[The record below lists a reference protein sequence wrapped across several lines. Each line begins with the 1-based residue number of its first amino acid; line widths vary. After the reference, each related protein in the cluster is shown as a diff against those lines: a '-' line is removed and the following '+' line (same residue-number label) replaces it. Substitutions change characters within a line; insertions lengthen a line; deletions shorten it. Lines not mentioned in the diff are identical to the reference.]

1 MSIFLYLLISFSY
14 ASEFL
19 ESFCLTALL
28 SLLYSFFPPRFL
40 KVYFLSKYSGITMLC

>member
-28 SLLYSFFPPRFL
+28 SLLYSFFPRCL
-40 KVYFLSKYSGITMLC
+40 KIYVLSKYS